1 MNIEDIEVIQPQTES
16 KPAARPQ
23 AGRGF
28 WISLAALLVAGAV
41 LLGYSILS
49 GIGLRASA
57 AVQLK
62 RQADA
67 LAVPTVSVVH
77 PAYSSAAEELTLPGT
92 MQAFIETPI
101 WARASGYLRRWNF
114 DIGAHVQAG
123 QLLAEIEAPEIDRQF
138 QQARADLETA
148 TANYNFAKSTAERYQ
163 ALLKSDSVAQQDVDQ
178 KVSAAAAQKAVVDS
192 MTQNV
197 QRLQQIQSFQ
207 KVTAPFD
214 GVITARNVDVGALI
228 DAGANTPGKELFHEA
243 QTGVLRAWVSV
254 PEDNSRVAQPGIVAD
269 ITLGEFPGRIF
280 RGTLVRTSNAIDPA
294 SRTLLVE
301 VDVQNPNG
309 ELLPGAYVT
318 VHLKLSGH
326 SQALTVP
333 VNTLLFRSE
342 GTQVAVVREG
352 RTQLVPIR
360 VGRDFGNQLE
370 VMAGL
375 TPSDQVI
382 LNPSDSISPG
392 IGVHIEGGSR

>member
-1 MNIEDIEVIQPQTES
+1 
-16 KPAARPQ
+16 
-23 AGRGF
+23 
-28 WISLAALLVAGAV
+28 
-41 LLGYSILS
+41 
-49 GIGLRASA
+49 
-57 AVQLK
+57 
-62 RQADA
+62 
-67 LAVPTVSVVH
+67 
-77 PAYSSAAEELTLPGT
+77 
-92 MQAFIETPI
+92 
-101 WARASGYLRRWNF
+101 
-114 DIGAHVQAG
+114 
-123 QLLAEIEAPEIDRQF
+123 
-138 QQARADLETA
+138 
-148 TANYNFAKSTAERYQ
+148 
-163 ALLKSDSVAQQDVDQ
+163 
-178 KVSAAAAQKAVVDS
+178 
-192 MTQNV
+192 
-197 QRLQQIQSFQ
+197 
-207 KVTAPFD
+207 
-214 GVITARNVDVGALI
+214 
-228 DAGANTPGKELFHEA
+228 
-243 QTGVLRAWVSV
+243 
-254 PEDNSRVAQPGIVAD
+254 VAD

>member
-197 QRLQQIQSFQ
+197 QRLQQIQ
-207 KVTAPFD
+207 
-214 GVITARNVDVGALI
+214 
-228 DAGANTPGKELFHEA
+228 
-243 QTGVLRAWVSV
+243 
-254 PEDNSRVAQPGIVAD
+254 
-269 ITLGEFPGRIF
+269 
-280 RGTLVRTSNAIDPA
+280 
-294 SRTLLVE
+294 
-301 VDVQNPNG
+301 
-309 ELLPGAYVT
+309 
-318 VHLKLSGH
+318 
-326 SQALTVP
+326 
-333 VNTLLFRSE
+333 
-342 GTQVAVVREG
+342 
-352 RTQLVPIR
+352 
-360 VGRDFGNQLE
+360 
-370 VMAGL
+370 
-375 TPSDQVI
+375 
-382 LNPSDSISPG
+382 
-392 IGVHIEGGSR
+392 